1 MKKWTYL
8 VAACMLAGTTPVLTG
23 CIDNDEPA
31 GIEQLRVAKS
41 ELIKAKVALVEA
53 EKGKMEAEKLKIEM
67 EAEIAR
73 AKAAILD
80 AYAEKQAAL
89 AQAAKDSAE
98 YIAQIYDLKIQEEQA
113 RVNKSIAEY
122 KQKEAEAEAKYQEAL
137 KDIELAKL
145 TLSAEQWTNLAHYT
159 DAVDDAK
166 ADYDYWQATYE
177 QALKTQTD
185 ALRAYTDDQGDTRY
199 KNSLVQTVRLD
210 SIKLV
215 EAKEA
220 LADAE
225 ELAAKP
231 IEATA
236 WDEEKAKLEEELA
249 VLEQQEADLKV
260 VGAKFDAEHAEEL
273 TAMKDSLAKALA
285 MGAKVI
291 YEDKDGTQV
300 TEYNPIAGSGLEI
313 PGYEFSSETDMFEG
327 IQIEVSI
334 PENGEYFYQDY
345 IDNMEAI
352 ENGETSVEILAGNGV
367 QPFVALAHFD
377 KAIREAN
384 LFALNENEEQWK
396 QNDIARLDA
405 DLKKMQAEY
414 EEAYKEWDA
423 VKNAYNHVS
432 TVTNP
437 TQLPVG
443 ATLNEK
449 ITAYN
454 TAAAAN
460 KAAIDAMDAAEKTFI
475 EALKKADE
483 NATAVTDYANIHTV
497 LEAEVTTQTTNVV
510 NAKTVY
516 DSAVTALEALQND
529 PNATN
534 QQIQDAQKAVDDAL
548 KEMQDANTLL
558 ATAQANLTA
567 IDNANTAY
575 TTAETAV
582 KGDGTDANKGTKKLA
597 AEAYTAVVDAYV
609 AYVNYLVGSANFD
622 WTVDYL
628 GTMTEITNV
637 EQPDAAGNI
646 YVTAMDAAKALEVS
660 QDQMMGALKV
670 ISQKVWGTAWLRP
683 DDQMRILPVTK
694 EEVDANI
701 QESYAQENAGEKMP
715 EYLVQFR
722 YSIGYGLF
730 GQTLSLQA
738 ALTRAQEYLN
748 GGDAEIKRITDEIT
762 AMKSELQK
770 TIDDNN
776 KMVED
781 LVAFFMDA
789 NQKYNEAYQ
798 AEVGDLIAANTAEQ
812 LKREP
817 VIEALKKAIEGYL
830 YKMSEVMGESQQA
843 TIEDLKDRLA
853 EIVDNAKRSVTEAEE
868 SLAYNRER
876 LEKFWK
882 EGTDGDSTLR
892 YALDDANA
900 NVERAQEKRDAAKE
914 AYDAAVAE
922 LQAILDALSA
932 E

>member
-1 MKKWTYL
+1 M

-23 CIDNDEPA
+23 CIDNDEPT

-80 AYAEKQAAL
+80 AYAKKQEAL
-89 AQAAKDSAE
+89 AQAAQDSAE

-145 TLSAEQWTNLAHYT
+145 TLSTDQWTSLSHYT

-166 ADYDYWQATYE
+166 GDYDYWQAMYE
-177 QALKTQTD
+177 QALYAQTV

-199 KNSLVQTVRLD
+199 KNSLAQTVRLD
-210 SIKLV
+210 SVKLV

-249 VLEQQEADLKV
+249 VLKQQEADLKV

-291 YEDKDGTQV
+291 YEDKDGTQI

-313 PGYEFSSETDMFEG
+313 PAYEFSSETDMFEG
-327 IQIEVSI
+327 VQIEVSI
-334 PENGEYFYQDY
+334 PEGEYFYQDY
-345 IDNMEAI
+345 VDNMEAI
-352 ENGETSVEILAGNGV
+352 EKGETSVEILAGNGV

-405 DLKKMQAEY
+405 DLKKLQAEY

-443 ATLNEK
+443 ATLSEK
-449 ITAYN
+449 IAAYN

-460 KAAIDAMDAAEKTFI
+460 KAAIDALAAAEKTFI
-475 EALKKADE
+475 EALKKADAT
-483 NATAVTDYANIHTV
+483 ATAVTDYANIRTV
-497 LEAEVTTQTTNVV
+497 LQGEVTAQTQAVV
-510 NAKTVY
+510 DAKSVY
-516 DSAVTALEALQND
+516 DAAVTTYEALQAD
-529 PNATN
+529 PDATN
-534 QQIQDAQKAVDDAL
+534 QQIQDAKDDVDVAL
-548 KEMQDANTLL
+548 KAMEDANTLL
-558 ATAQANLTA
+558 ATAQDNLTA
-567 IDNANTAY
+567 VDNANTVY
-575 TTAETAV
+575 TTAEEAV
-582 KGDGTDANKGTKKLA
+582 EGDGTDAKKGTKKLA
-597 AEAYTAVVDAYV
+597 AEAYTAAADAYV
-609 AYVNYLVGSANFD
+609 AYVNYLTGLSTFN

-628 GTMTEITNV
+628 GTMTEIVKV
-637 EQPDAAGNI
+637 EQTDADGNK

-660 QDQMMGALKV
+660 QDQMKGVLKMT
-670 ISQKVWGTAWLRP
+670 SQKVWGTAWLRP
-683 DDQMRILPVTK
+683 DDQIRILPVTK

-701 QESYAQENAGEKMP
+701 QECYAQENAGEKMP

-770 TIDDNN
+770 AIDANN

-798 AEVGDLIAANTAEQ
+798 AEVGDLIAVNTAEQ

-830 YKMSEVMGESQQA
+830 YKMSQVMGESQQT

-853 EIVDNAKRSVTEAEE
+853 EIVDLAKRSVTEAEE

-882 EGTDGDSTLR
+882 EGTDGESTLR

-900 NVERAQEKRDAAKE
+900 NVERAEEKRDAAKE

>member
-1 MKKWTYL
+1 M

-166 ADYDYWQATYE
+166 AELDRYQSYYERHLEAYNNALSTYMSGE
-177 QALKTQTD
+177 GAAIKYQ
-185 ALRAYTDDQGDTRY
+185 Y
-199 KNSLVQTVRLD
+199 SLEKAVRED
-210 SIKLV
+210 SAAVVAAQEAV
-215 EAKEA
+215 EV
-220 LADAE
+220 AE
-225 ELAAKP
+225 ETLAKP

-236 WDEEKAKLEEELA
+236 WEEEMNELQA
-249 VLEQQEADLKV
+249 QLDEIAKQEADLQV
-260 VGAKFDAEHAEEL
+260 VKAKFQAAHQEEFAAMQDSLTKAVEEYGATVKYEDENGNIVEEVASTTATGLKLSEYKYDAEGVLGGEQATHINFTTVEVDYNYQAYADGLEAIAEG
-273 TAMKDSLAKALA
+273 TATQEDLA
-285 MGAKVI
+285 MSG
-291 YEDKDGTQV
+291 
-300 TEYNPIAGSGLEI
+300 IA
-313 PGYEFSSETDMFEG
+313 
-327 IQIEVSI
+327 
-334 PENGEYFYQDY
+334 
-345 IDNMEAI
+345 
-352 ENGETSVEILAGNGV
+352 
-367 QPFVALAHFD
+367 PFVQLQFIDHQI
-377 KAIREAN
+377 KGVK
-384 LFALNENEEQWK
+384 LFALNDNEKEWAQH
-396 QNDIARLDA
+396 DIAVLNQK
-405 DLKKMQAEY
+405 LKEAQEEY
-414 EEAYKEWDA
+414 EAAYTEWNT

-443 ATLNEK
+443 AALNEK

-454 TAAAAN
+454 TAATAN

-548 KEMQDANTLL
+548 KAMEDANTLL
-558 ATAQANLTA
+558 AAAQNNLKA
-567 IDNANTAY
+567 IEDANTAY
-575 TTAETAV
+575 TAAV
-582 KGDGTDANKGTKKLA
+582 EVVNGDGTEQNKGTAKLA
-597 AEAYTAVVDAYV
+597 AEAYTAVADAYV
-609 AYVNYLVGSANFD
+609 AYVNYIMQLEIFD

-628 GTMTEITNV
+628 GTLAQIINTQT
-637 EQPDAAGNI
+637 PDANGNLN
-646 YVTAMDAAKALEVS
+646 VTTIDAAKALEVS
-660 QDQMMGALKV
+660 QDRMYNVLATL
-670 ISQKVWGTAWLRP
+670 SAEVWG
-683 DDQMRILPVTK
+683 DDWVRIDDNVRILPATK
-694 EEVDANI
+694 EDVDANI
-701 QESYAQENAGEKMP
+701 KELYAQKNAGEELP
-715 EYLVQFR
+715 DYLVQFYYDGR
-722 YSIGYGLF
+722 GQNYGLF
-730 GQTLSLQA
+730 GETLD
-738 ALTRAQEYLN
+738 LTADLARATSFLN
-748 GGDAEIKRITDEIT
+748 GGDKEIDRIVTEMEAVKAEMQKEIDANTKLVTDLVNGFLTARTAYNQAYQTEVGEELAAINAEKLQLQPVINALKGAIDGYLMANKGQYAT
-762 AMKSELQK
+762 PAQNLTEFKLRLEAVLADAQETLLEEEANLKASRADLANYLAGYNDRDKAMK
-770 TIDDNN
+770 
-776 KMVED
+776 
-781 LVAFFMDA
+781 
-789 NQKYNEAYQ
+789 
-798 AEVGDLIAANTAEQ
+798 TAE
-812 LKREP
+812 
-817 VIEALKKAIEGYL
+817 
-830 YKMSEVMGESQQA
+830 
-843 TIEDLKDRLA
+843 DNLA
-853 EIVDNAKRSVTEAEE
+853 
-868 SLAYNRER
+868 
-876 LEKFWK
+876 
-882 EGTDGDSTLR
+882 
-892 YALDDANA
+892 
-900 NVERAQEKRDAAKE
+900 RAQEKRDAAKE
-914 AYDAAVAE
+914 VYDAAVAE